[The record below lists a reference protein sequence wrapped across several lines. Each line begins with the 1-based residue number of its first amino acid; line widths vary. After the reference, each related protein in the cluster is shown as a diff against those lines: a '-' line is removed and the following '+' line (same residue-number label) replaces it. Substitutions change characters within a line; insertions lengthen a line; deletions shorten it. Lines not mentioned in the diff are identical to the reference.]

1 MTHYPAMTLSRSLG
15 SGGTEAGF
23 LAAREL
29 GWRFCD
35 RRILRLAAEAMGQSV
50 ADLGRQE
57 ERCSGFLDQLLTM
70 LAFGSPEAPYAPLLE
85 LPVYSSAV
93 YQAQRK
99 VMLEVVAHAPAV
111 LVGRGGFMALK
122 GRPATL
128 HLRFHT
134 DLETRVA
141 NLLARGKAA
150 DADAARKA
158 IATSDRNRSAFI
170 RELTGQD
177 WNTPGLFDQVLDV
190 GRTGLEGCVRQMVA
204 AAKALPTGD

>member
-1 MTHYPAMTLSRSLG
+1 MTHYPAMTISRSLG
-15 SGGTEAGF
+15 SGGTQAGF

-35 RRILRLAAEAMGQSV
+35 RRILRLAAEAMGHSV

-57 ERCSGFLDQLLTM
+57 ERSSGFLDQLLTM
-70 LAFGSPEAPYAPLLE
+70 LAFGSPEAPYTPLLE
-85 LPVYSSAV
+85 LPVYSDAV
-93 YQAQRK
+93 YEAQRK
-99 VMLEVVAHAPAV
+99 GMLEVVAHAPSV

-134 DLETRVA
+134 DLETRIA
-141 NLLARGKAA
+141 NLVTRGKAP

-158 IATSDRNRSAFI
+158 IADSDRNRSAFI
-170 RELTGQD
+170 KDISGHD
-177 WNTPGLFDQVLDV
+177 WNDPAPFDLVLDV
-190 GRTGLEGCVRQMVA
+190 GRTSLDACVRQMVA
-204 AAKALPTGD
+204 AGQALRG

>member
-1 MTHYPAMTLSRSLG
+1 MIHHPALTLSRSLG

-29 GWRFCD
+29 GWQFCD

-57 ERCSGFLDQLLTM
+57 ERSSGFLDQLLSM
-70 LAFGSPEAPYAPLLE
+70 FAFGSPEAPYTPLVE
-85 LPVYSSAV
+85 LPVYSDAV
-93 YQAQRK
+93 YEAQRK
-99 VMLEVVAHAPAV
+99 VMLEVVARAPAV
-111 LVGRGGFMALK
+111 LVGRGGFVALK

-134 DLETRVA
+134 DLDTRVA
-141 NLLARGKAA
+141 NLVRRGKAA

-158 IATSDRNRSAFI
+158 IAASDRDRSAFI
-170 RELTGQD
+170 RDLTGKD
-177 WNTPGLFDQVLDV
+177 WNSPGLFDLVLDV
-190 GRTGLEGCVRQMVA
+190 GRDGLDACVRRMVA
-204 AAKALPTGD
+204 AGKEL